1 VSVHKPRLTLI
12 RAGRLFDGTGAP
24 AVDHA
29 AVLVREDRVAAVYR
43 EFPAPACAGGAP
55 ADARPATDELPPGTE
70 VIDLPECT
78 VLPGL
83 IDAHV
88 HLCLPGDGTP
98 FPRAVAEPRG
108 VVQAIALRNAAAAL
122 GAGIT
127 TLRDCGGFPDVLFA
141 LRRAID
147 LGYAQGPRLVLA
159 GWPITI
165 TGGHCHY
172 FGGEADG
179 PDGVRQR
186 VREAIKSGVDYI
198 KAMAT
203 GGGTPL
209 TQPWRPSFSRDE
221 MRALVDEAHRFGY
234 RAVVHSL
241 CAEATGLALDAGADE
256 IEHAWFLTGPDAPQ
270 QFQAS
275 VADRLAE
282 RGVPVCPTVSV
293 GHYVRARAASLHTPT
308 PEDRAAADRW
318 ARLEGEAVEIV
329 SLLRRRGV
337 RFVAGSDAGWRFSPF
352 DALHR
357 ELALMAAAGC
367 PAHDCLVAATGGAA
381 AALGLE
387 AETGTIRPGAA
398 ADLIA
403 VDGRPDEDLAALRRV
418 RLVMR
423 AGARIV

>member
-1 VSVHKPRLTLI
+1 MSARRPRWTLI

-24 AVDHA
+24 AIEHA
-29 AVLVREDRVAAVYR
+29 AVLVRDDRIEAVCPD
-43 EFPAPACAGGAP
+43 PALPGAGPADLRGP
-55 ADARPATDELPPGTE
+55 ADALPPGTE
-70 VIDLPECT
+70 VVELPGCT
-78 VLPGL
+78 ILPGL

-108 VVQAIALRNAAAAL
+108 VVHAVAVRNAAAAL

-147 LGYAQGPRLVLA
+147 LGYARGPRLMLA

-179 PDGVRQR
+179 ADGVRHR
-186 VREAIKSGVDYI
+186 VREAIKIGADYI

-203 GGGTPL
+203 GGGTPG

-221 MRALVDEAHRFGY
+221 LRALVDEAHRFGY
-234 RAVVHSL
+234 RAVLHCL
-241 CAEATGLALDAGADE
+241 CAEATGFALDAGTDE
-256 IEHAWFLTGPDAPQ
+256 IEHGWFLTGPETPQ
-270 QFQAS
+270 RFEPR
-275 VADRLAE
+275 VADRMAE
-282 RGVPVCPTVSV
+282 AGVPVCPTMSV
-293 GHYVRARAASLHTPT
+293 GHYVRAGIADLEMPT
-308 PEDRAAADRW
+308 PEDRAAARRW
-318 ARLEGEAVEIV
+318 ARLEAEVVDMA
-329 SLLRRRGV
+329 SSLRRRGV
-337 RFVAGSDAGWRFSPF
+337 RFIAGSDAGWRFSPF

-357 ELALMAAAGC
+357 ELELMAEAGWS
-367 PAHDCLVAATGGAA
+367 ARECLVAATGAAA

-398 ADLIA
+398 ADLLA
-403 VDGRPDEDLAALRRV
+403 VDGRPDEDVAALRRV

-423 AGARIV
+423 AGVRIV